1 MKRRPTEITELKS
14 ERETDDRSCFCLL
27 SLIMYTPAMS
37 INGIGASLYV
47 SNSLSSSCPSIDQK
61 NKLVRFDNV
70 THSDRD
76 SFGST
81 VFGIVSLTVPGVIN
95 VFICLCALLLAILL
109 FLSALCSVSLFSVLH
124 NFACNL
130 CAFAVWRHV
139 LLTLNECLGPELV
152 YLTRQYIF
160 TDVLTMYVGC

>member
-1 MKRRPTEITELKS
+1 MKRRPTEITER
-14 ERETDDRSCFCLL
+14 ERSETDDRSCFCLL

-47 SNSLSSSCPSIDQK
+47 SNPLSSSCPSIDQK

-81 VFGIVSLTVPGVIN
+81 VFGIVSLTVSGVIN
-95 VFICLCALLLAILL
+95 VFICLCPLLLATLL
-109 FLSALCSVSLFSVLH
+109 FLSVSFSVFCSLFCIILH
-124 NFACNL
+124 AIY
-130 CAFAVWRHV
+130 A
-139 LLTLNECLGPELV
+139 LLRSGDTFC
-152 YLTRQYIF
+152 
-160 TDVLTMYVGC
+160 